1 MTEHLD
7 YALFDQLEN
16 DGSTPISDAY
26 RYHLSLAERADEA
39 GFTHWFKSEHHH
51 VPLDIAPS
59 INVFLS
65 AVIQRTQQIRV
76 ASLVHLLPFYEPMRL
91 YEELCMLDH
100 LSEGRLDI
108 GFGKGISPAEQL
120 LWGVPTEESA
130 ARSDEILDYVLS
142 AMRCVAENGLGSLFS
157 YDGTYYSATDRPLEI
172 GPYQEPH
179 PPLWRPGALSTAAQL
194 GASTILPGP
203 ISVIPQQVDAYQ
215 NQARGRGAG
224 GHAPLL
230 STLRR
235 VVVAPTNEEAVA
247 IGERA
252 WARFDKNL
260 TKLML
265 KYDLWPPVLVPSF
278 LGDVG
283 KAHATE
289 SLIVGSPSQ
298 VCDYFEQFRKE
309 SGIQHVT
316 ICPAWGDISGHEA
329 LRTMELFVEHV
340 AGN

>member
-65 AVIQRTQQIRV
+65 AVIQRTEQIRV

-142 AMRCVAENGLGSLFS
+142 AMRCVTEKGLGSLFS

-194 GASTILPGP
+194 GVSTILPGP
-203 ISVIPQQVDAYQ
+203 ITLIAKQADAYRQ
-215 NQARGRGAG
+215 ETSGGGAG
-224 GHAPLL
+224 GHTPLL

-235 VVVAPTNEEAVA
+235 VVVAPTNEEAAA

-252 WARFDKNL
+252 WGRFDKNL
-260 TKLML
+260 TKLMH
-265 KYDLWPPVLVPSF
+265 KYDLWPPSLVPSF
-278 LGDVG
+278 LGDVE
-283 KAHATE
+283 KAYATE
-289 SLIVGSPSQ
+289 SLIVGSPSR
-298 VCDYFEQFRKE
+298 VRDYFDRFLEE

-316 ICPAWGDISGHEA
+316 ISPAWGDISGHEA
-329 LRTMELFVEHV
+329 MRTMELFAEHV
-340 AGN
+340 ACC

>member
-26 RYHLSLAERADEA
+26 RYHLSLAELADEA

-65 AVIQRTQQIRV
+65 AVIQRTEQIRV

-142 AMRCVAENGLGSLFS
+142 AMRCVTEKGLGSLFS

-194 GASTILPGP
+194 GVSTILPGP
-203 ISVIPQQVDAYQ
+203 ITLIAKQADAYRQ
-215 NQARGRGAG
+215 ETSGGGAG
-224 GHAPLL
+224 GHTPLL

-235 VVVAPTNEEAVA
+235 VVVAPTNEEAAA

-252 WARFDKNL
+252 WGRFDKNL
-260 TKLML
+260 TKLMH
-265 KYDLWPPVLVPSF
+265 KYDLWPPSLVPSF
-278 LGDVG
+278 LGDVE
-283 KAHATE
+283 KAYATE
-289 SLIVGSPSQ
+289 SLIVGSPSC
-298 VCDYFEQFRKE
+298 VRDYFDRFLEE

-316 ICPAWGDISGHEA
+316 ISPAWGDISGHEA
-329 LRTMELFVEHV
+329 MRTMELFAEHV
-340 AGN
+340 ACC